1 MLMDDTQ
8 EIRLTKHQR
17 HWLEH
22 LRACDAS
29 GKGIAEYAAAHGLDA
44 KAMYAGKKVLVK
56 KGVLPRTRPSRF
68 QRAAV
73 TDPVHFNAWRIQLPN
88 GLSVTFS
95 GAVDARTL
103 STILR
108 TAAAV
113 G

>member
-1 MLMDDTQ
+1 MRMDIK
-8 EIRLTKHQR
+8 EITLTERQR

-29 GKGIAEYAAAHGLDA
+29 GKGIAGYAAAHGLDV

-68 QRAAV
+68 QRAEV
-73 TDPVHFNAWRIQLPN
+73 KGPVHGSAWRIQLPN

-95 GAVDARTL
+95 GAVDARALGTVL
-103 STILR
+103 
-108 TAAAV
+108 AAAATV
-113 G
+113 D

>member
-1 MLMDDTQ
+1 MDIK
-8 EIRLTKHQR
+8 EISLTEHQR
-17 HWLEH
+17 HWLAH
-22 LRACDAS
+22 LQACEAS
-29 GKGIAEYAAAHGLDA
+29 GKGIAGYAASHGLDA

-73 TDPVHFNAWRIQLPN
+73 KGPVHGNAWRIQMPN

-95 GAVDARTL
+95 GTVDARTL
-103 STILR
+103 STVLT

-113 G
+113 D

>member
-1 MLMDDTQ
+1 MEDSQ
-8 EIRLTKHQR
+8 EIPLTEHQR

-22 LRACDAS
+22 IRACKAS
-29 GKGIAEYAAAHGLDA
+29 GKGIATYASEHGLDA

-56 KGVLPRTRPSRF
+56 KGVLPRSRRRRF
-68 QRAAV
+68 QRAQMEG
-73 TDPVHFNAWRIQLPN
+73 PVAGSAWRIQLPN

-103 STILR
+103 STVLT

-113 G
+113 E

>member
-1 MLMDDTQ
+1 MDIK
-8 EIRLTKHQR
+8 EISLTERQR

-29 GKGIAEYAAAHGLDA
+29 GKGIAGYAASHGLDA

-73 TDPVHFNAWRIQLPN
+73 KVLYMAAPGASSCLMACRWHFPAPWML
-88 GLSVTFS
+88 GH
-95 GAVDARTL
+95 
-103 STILR
+103 
-108 TAAAV
+108 
-113 G
+113 

>member
-1 MLMDDTQ
+1 MDIK
-8 EIRLTKHQR
+8 EISLTERQR

-29 GKGIAEYAAAHGLDA
+29 GKGIAGYAASHGLDA

-73 TDPVHFNAWRIQLPN
+73 KDPVHGSAWRIQLPN
-88 GLSVTFS
+88 GLSVIFS
-95 GAVDARTL
+95 GVVDARALGTVL
-103 STILR
+103 A

-113 G
+113 D